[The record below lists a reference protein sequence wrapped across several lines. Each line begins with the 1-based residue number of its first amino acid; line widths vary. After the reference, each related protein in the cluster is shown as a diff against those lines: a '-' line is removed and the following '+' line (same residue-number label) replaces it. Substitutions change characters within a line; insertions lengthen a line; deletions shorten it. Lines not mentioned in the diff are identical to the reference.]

1 MLPLKTIGRLLVV
14 ASVAAS
20 LSTEI
25 TATTSSRDLMVLET
39 RDLTIKDE
47 PKKFDLGWQVKDRP
61 IFSGQWTGA
70 VARGQHDASATTK
83 VSVECLDCRTWG
95 TVTAQVELTQVDL
108 HRPSVYAR
116 LNFTNVGGYFNFGL
130 AASAQG
136 TYVFQLPSGKRGGKK
151 DKKTVRSRGVDA
163 DISLIAELIIQV
175 SASVEAS
182 GGFHFAVT
190 DNTTG
195 LQVKVPDFSSVI
207 LPLPDVKFGLIPVAI
222 NDTSANIT
230 AAIRFRADAGI
241 VAEAKGLSATGKA
254 GAFLNLAQVTL
265 SGRSSPAA
273 GCFSVDVESN
283 AGAYAY
289 ASACGKKDCTGDAA
303 AAATVFY
310 RGSYGQTV
318 VATNVETMTTSSC
331 PSATVAN
338 AAAYALAINVA
349 AVDKIEHAIALT
361 SAATEISS
369 VNTEG
374 IAKPTASIIT
384 GQYVEWAKESEEK
397 KEDKK
402 DGDGKKDED
411 DKKKNAVSARW
422 ESPNGLLGMLGFFAA
437 VLVCL

>member
-1 MLPLKTIGRLLVV
+1 MNLI
-14 ASVAAS
+14 
-20 LSTEI
+20 
-25 TATTSSRDLMVLET
+25 
-39 RDLTIKDE
+39 
-47 PKKFDLGWQVKDRP
+47 
-61 IFSGQWTGA
+61 
-70 VARGQHDASATTK
+70 
-83 VSVECLDCRTWG
+83 
-95 TVTAQVELTQVDL
+95 
-108 HRPSVYAR
+108 
-116 LNFTNVGGYFNFGL
+116 NGY
-130 AASAQG
+130 S
-136 TYVFQLPSGKRGGKK
+136 
-151 DKKTVRSRGVDA
+151 
-163 DISLIAELIIQV
+163 
-175 SASVEAS
+175 
-182 GGFHFAVT
+182 
-190 DNTTG
+190 
-195 LQVKVPDFSSVI
+195 
-207 LPLPDVKFGLIPVAI
+207 PDVKFGLIPVAI

-310 RGSYGQTV
+310 RGSVSTCLPATGKPFRPTAAAIAAPSSCAGGAQAATGTTVTTATYNVTNCAVAAINCPPGYGQTV